1 MVPALPTIPVR
12 PPTKTEQVHG
22 WLRGA
27 ILNHALKPGDYLN
40 LDELAR
46 RHGVSAIP
54 VREAV
59 ARLATERLVTIRP
72 HFGAEVAPLDED
84 SVQDVFALLEGLE
97 TASAARVAELATPE
111 DVAALE
117 AHLAALSQ
125 AAAADDIAAWG
136 HANTAF
142 HLRLA
147 AIARLPLVQDELRI
161 AFDHW
166 DRIRRHFFHAVAGP
180 RLAQAQR
187 EHREMVAAVRRGTAG
202 ALERCLRRHNRTARK
217 TYLQA
222 LAQRPVRSSTSPS
235 HPPGAPS
242 PGRSR
247 A

>member
-1 MVPALPTIPVR
+1 MASALPAIPVR
-12 PPTKTEQVHG
+12 PPTKTEQMHA
-22 WLRGA
+22 WLRSA
-27 ILNHALKPGDYLN
+27 ILTQALKPGEYLN

-59 ARLATERLVTIRP
+59 ARLATERLVNIRP

-97 TASAARVAELATPE
+97 TASAARVAELATPA
-111 DVAALE
+111 DVADLE
-117 AHLAALSQ
+117 ALLAALSR
-125 AAAADDIAAWG
+125 AAQADDVAEWG
-136 HANTAF
+136 RANTAF
-142 HLRLA
+142 HLRLV

-166 DRIRRHFFHAVAGP
+166 DRIRRHFFRAVPGP
-180 RLAQAQR
+180 RLKQAQK
-187 EHREMVAAVRRGTAG
+187 EHREMVDAVRRQAAG

-222 LAQRPVRSSTSPS
+222 LAPR
-235 HPPGAPS
+235 APAQTKS
-242 PGRSR
+242 
-247 A
+247 